1 MKKQMMTLMAA
12 GLCLCL
18 AAACGSSK
26 KETEAVTESQI
37 EIETETEK
45 ATETQAPT
53 TEAMTETEAP
63 TETETEPVTEAETE
77 KAKETQAPE
86 QALEDGEA
94 LFTSEDMRFTFVYDE
109 VNTVE
114 LTDVGAADLTVE
126 GEDSLVNLSIT
137 VVPADSMPPV
147 DQIIDDGILSETQQ
161 YLNNMAQPPEKDE
174 LKIGDHQLA
183 GYTFS
188 YVDAD
193 GQTVDSSFYVEKREG
208 RGIYYRTQ
216 AAQDGGNS
224 EAIQAALEKAV
235 KTLRFMR

>member
-26 KETEAVTESQI
+26 KETEKATESQT
-37 EIETETEK
+37 EIVTETEEV
-45 ATETQAPT
+45 TETQAPT
-53 TEAMTETEAP
+53 
-63 TETETEPVTEAETE
+63 ETEPVTETE

-86 QALEDGEA
+86 PALEDGEA
-94 LFTSEDMRFTFVYDE
+94 LFTSEEMRFTFVYDDDD
-109 VNTVE
+109 TVKM
-114 LTDVGAADLTVE
+114 TDVGAAELTVE
-126 GEDSLVNLSIT
+126 DEDSLVSLSVT

-147 DQIIDDGILSETQQ
+147 GQIIDDGIQSETQQ
-161 YLNNMAQPPEKDE
+161 YLNNMAQPPQKDE
-174 LKIGDHQLA
+174 LTIGDHQLT

-188 YVDAD
+188 YVDSD
-193 GQTVDSSFYVEKREG
+193 GRTVDSSFYVEKREG

-216 AAQDGGNS
+216 AFAGAESYDDVQ
-224 EAIQAALEKAV
+224 EALEKAV